1 MLLEGHRVL
10 DCTVWQQGPVA
21 SVMLEDLGAEAMKI
35 EERGSGD
42 AAQGLMRLAAASAR
56 VAGRNFYFENNNRNK
71 KSLVGDLSTS

>member
-1 MLLEGHRVL
+1 
-10 DCTVWQQGPVA
+10 
-21 SVMLEDLGAEAMKI
+21 MKI

-71 KSLVGDLSTS
+71 KSLVVDLSTS